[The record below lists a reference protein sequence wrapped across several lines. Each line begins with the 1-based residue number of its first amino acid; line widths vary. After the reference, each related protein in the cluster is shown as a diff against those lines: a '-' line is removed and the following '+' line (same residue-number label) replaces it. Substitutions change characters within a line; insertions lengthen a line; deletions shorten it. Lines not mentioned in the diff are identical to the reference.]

1 VSRGIAIL
9 GSTGSIGRSALEVVR
24 HHPERLHV
32 VALAA
37 RGGRAEL
44 LLEQAREF
52 APRLVA
58 VIEPSAAE
66 WLSSRL
72 PAGVRLVRG
81 ADGLTE
87 VATAEGVERVVAAMV
102 GAAGLPVACAAVTA
116 GKDLALANKEALVVG
131 GGILTGA
138 AARHGV
144 LLLPVD
150 SEHAALHQALRGG
163 RASEVRRLVLTAS
176 GGPFRTRPRESWD
189 SIRPEEALRHPT
201 WSMGAKITIDSATL
215 MNKALELIEAHHF
228 FSMAPEAI
236 DVVVHPQS
244 IVHSFVEFFDGS
256 CLAQLSRNDMIF
268 PIQYALSYPERWENR
283 FERLAIEKLG
293 NLVFEPLD
301 VERFPAVE
309 MARAAV
315 RAGASAPA
323 VLNAANEVAVAAFL
337 AGEIPFPAILPL
349 VRDTLARHDAQP
361 VTSLE
366 DALAWDAWG
375 RAQARE
381 LQRR

>member
-1 VSRGIAIL
+1 
-9 GSTGSIGRSALEVVR
+9 
-24 HHPERLHV
+24 
-32 VALAA
+32 
-37 RGGRAEL
+37 
-44 LLEQAREF
+44 
-52 APRLVA
+52 
-58 VIEPSAAE
+58 
-66 WLSSRL
+66 
-72 PAGVRLVRG
+72 
-81 ADGLTE
+81 
-87 VATAEGVERVVAAMV
+87 
-102 GAAGLPVACAAVTA
+102 
-116 GKDLALANKEALVVG
+116 
-131 GGILTGA
+131 
-138 AARHGV
+138 
-144 LLLPVD
+144 
-150 SEHAALHQALRGG
+150 
-163 RASEVRRLVLTAS
+163 
-176 GGPFRTRPRESWD
+176 
-189 SIRPEEALRHPT
+189 
-201 WSMGAKITIDSATL
+201 MGAKITIDSATL

-309 MARAAV
+309 MARGAV

-323 VLNAANEVAVAAFL
+323 VFNAANEVAVTAFL

-361 VTSLE
+361 VANLE

>member
-1 VSRGIAIL
+1 VRRGIAIL

-24 HHPERLHV
+24 HHPERLRV

-37 RGGRAEL
+37 RGGQAEA
-44 LLEQAREF
+44 LLEQVREF
-52 APRLVA
+52 SPRCVA
-58 VIEPSAAE
+58 VVEPSAAE
-66 WLSSRL
+66 WLATRL
-72 PAGVRLVRG
+72 PAGVRLLRDG
-81 ADGLTE
+81 DGLAQA
-87 VATAEGVERVVAAMV
+87 ATAEGVERVLAAMV
-102 GAAGLPVACAAVTA
+102 GAAGLPAVYAAVSA

-131 GGILTGA
+131 GRVLTEA

-163 RASEVRRLVLTAS
+163 RAEEVRRLVLTAS
-176 GGPFRTRPRESWD
+176 GGPFRTRPRETWD

-201 WSMGAKITIDSATL
+201 WSMGAKITVDSATL

-228 FSMAPEAI
+228 FAMAPEAI

-244 IVHSFVEFFDGS
+244 IVHSFVEFLDGS

-283 FERLAIEKLG
+283 FERLALEKLG
-293 NLVFEPLD
+293 SLQFEPLD
-301 VERFPAVE
+301 AERFPAVE
-309 MARAAV
+309 MARSAI
-315 RAGASAPA
+315 RAGDSAPA
-323 VLNAANEVAVAAFL
+323 VFNAANEVAVAAFL
-337 AGEIPFPAILPL
+337 AGEIPFTAILPL
-349 VRDTLARHDAQP
+349 VRDTLAQHDARP
-361 VTSLE
+361 VGSLE
-366 DALAWDAWG
+366 DAMAWDGWG
-375 RAQARE
+375 RARARE

>member
-24 HHPERLHV
+24 HHPERLRV

-37 RGGRAEL
+37 RGGRAEA

-52 APRLVA
+52 SPRWVA
-58 VIEPSAAE
+58 VVEQSAAD
-66 WLSSRL
+66 WLATRL

-81 ADGLTE
+81 SEGLIQA
-87 VATAEGVERVVAAMV
+87 ATAEGVERVVAAMV
-102 GAAGLPVACAAVTA
+102 GAAGLPVAYAAVAA

-131 GGILTGA
+131 GAVLTGA
-138 AARHGV
+138 AAQHGV

-163 RASEVRRLVLTAS
+163 RAEEVRRLVLTAS
-176 GGPFRTRPRESWD
+176 GGPFRTRRRETWG
-189 SIRPEEALRHPT
+189 SIRPADALRHPT
-201 WSMGAKITIDSATL
+201 WSMGAKISVDSATL
-215 MNKALELIEAHHF
+215 MNKALELIEAHHLF
-228 FSMAPEAI
+228 AMAPEAI

-283 FERLAIEKLG
+283 FERLDLEALG
-293 NLVFEPLD
+293 SLHFEALD
-301 VERFPAVE
+301 AERFPAVA
-309 MARAAV
+309 MARAAI

-323 VLNAANEVAVAAFL
+323 VFNAANEVAVAAFL
-337 AGEIPFPAILPL
+337 AGEISFTAILPL
-349 VRDTLARHDAQP
+349 VRDTLAQHDAQP
-361 VTSLE
+361 VTRLE
-366 DALAWDAWG
+366 DAMAWDAWG
-375 RAQARE
+375 RARARE